1 MSNNGQSSD
10 SDLSDDDRRSASDQ
24 SPSVVDP
31 QAEMCEVCLIQPRDA
46 QHVKFIEISKLCV
59 FNGTV
64 LRVFACSRSL
74 RRIFY
79 FCNYI
84 NHTRS
89 P

>member
-1 MSNNGQSSD
+1 VSNNGQSSD

-74 RRIFY
+74 RRIFH
-79 FCNYI
+79 FCN
-84 NHTRS
+84 
-89 P
+89 